1 MEYVAGGNLVH
12 RMRMNFGFRETVN
25 LANQTLAALV
35 FLHEQGVIHRDIK
48 PSNILCVTPDHY
60 KLADFGVSREIAPTL
75 SRQGT
80 AEYMAPEVY
89 DLGPYSYPADMWSVG
104 VVLLE
109 CLFGLPDGYPWWS
122 GRKWYKE
129 VFARLMAYYQRYVK
143 QPESEVFRLIEFI
156 KDAMLQMDADERLPA
171 RKCLESFQ
179 HLQETFAHTE
189 DRDTRSGSKIPT
201 RAHPKESFHP
211 NSHSDSVSDETDED
225 TSSTVRWNAGA
236 TPEEGRE
243 PQSIRNEDRA
253 SVTNVVKAGEPLLRS
268 LSPHPPSFGG
278 DESYD
283 PNNLIS
289 GPPSIGGGTLHDPSR
304 ITPEGPPMSEPG
316 AQANSTSDASVK
328 RRRDSDGSGK
338 GVEEDGSVTP
348 GRRAPYHPGNE
359 VAGPGLGYFPPSP
372 WVGSRKRIRSAVS
385 EP

>member
-12 RMRMNFGFRETVN
+12 RMRTDFGFSETVN

-35 FLHEQGVIHRDIK
+35 FLHEQGVMHRDIK

-60 KLADFGVSREIAPTL
+60 KLADFGVSREIAPKL

-89 DLGPYSYPADMWSVG
+89 DLGPYSYPADIWSVG

-109 CLFGLPDGYPWWS
+109 CLFGLPDGYPGAS
-122 GRKWYKE
+122 GRKWYQE
-129 VFARLMAYYQRYVK
+129 VFARLMVYYQQYVK
-143 QPESEVFRLIEFI
+143 RPEDEVFKVIRFI
-156 KDAMLQMDADERLPA
+156 KDAMLQMDADERLSA
-171 RKCLESFQ
+171 RDCLESFQ
-179 HLQETFAHTE
+179 HLQQRLAHTE
-189 DRDTRSGSKIPT
+189 DRDARSGSNVPT
-201 RAHPKESFHP
+201 QVYPNESFQP
-211 NSHSDSVSDETDED
+211 NSHSHPVSDAADED
-225 TSSTVRWNAGA
+225 TLSTVRWNAGA
-236 TPEEGRE
+236 TAEEGRE
-243 PQSIRNEDRA
+243 PQNARNEDRVT
-253 SVTNVVKAGEPLLRS
+253 VTNVVAAEESLLRR
-268 LSPHPPSFGG
+268 LSPHPPSFSGE
-278 DESYD
+278 ESYD

-304 ITPEGPPMSEPG
+304 IISEGPPMSEPG
-316 AQANSTSDASVK
+316 AQAHSRSDASVK
-328 RRRDSDGSGK
+328 RQRDSDGSGE

-359 VAGPGLGYFPPSP
+359 AAGPGLGYFPPSP